1 MSKAYIKES
10 TRKAHEIRITRHD
23 HDRPGPI
30 TLRIETNAEKGIAGD
45 TYHDLMLRPGETLTV
60 VIED

>member
-10 TRKAHEIRITRHD
+10 TPKGYEVRITLYD
-23 HDRPGPI
+23 SDRKRP
-30 TLRIETNAEKGIAGD
+30 TMLRIQTNADEGIGLAAYQD
-45 TYHDLMLRPGETLTV
+45 VTMRPGETLTV